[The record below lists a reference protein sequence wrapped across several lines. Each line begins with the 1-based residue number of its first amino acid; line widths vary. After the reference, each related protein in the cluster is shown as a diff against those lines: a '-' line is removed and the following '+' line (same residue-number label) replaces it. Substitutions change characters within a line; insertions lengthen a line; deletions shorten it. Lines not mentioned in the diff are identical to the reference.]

1 MDFVKLGWLLPWS
14 LAKAEMFKLVL
25 KQGRQFILISQ
36 KPDAQ
41 NSLNLDMENIGL
53 SSKCVFLIAPDNKAE
68 QLLNLMDVVL
78 WSY

>member
-1 MDFVKLGWLLPWS
+1 MDFVRLGWLLPGS

-68 QLLNLMDVVL
+68 QLLNIMDVVL